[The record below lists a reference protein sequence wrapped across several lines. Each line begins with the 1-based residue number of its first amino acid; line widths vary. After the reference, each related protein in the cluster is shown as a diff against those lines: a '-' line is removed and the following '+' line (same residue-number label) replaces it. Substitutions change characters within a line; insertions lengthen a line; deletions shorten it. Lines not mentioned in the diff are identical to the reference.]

1 MLVDIPQPV
10 ADEADIVVPLSLLR
24 SANGILPRSFAA
36 RLSRSAN
43 PNGCPG
49 PNRPEPRF
57 PKTSERR
64 SFVCLFVEVAQS
76 SNCAPEMRIGN
87 FVIRSASSVSQVS
100 GCWAVVTPNTALQPY
115 G

>member
-1 MLVDIPQPV
+1 MLVSIPQPIE
-10 ADEADIVVPLSLLR
+10 AEADIVVPLSLLR
-24 SANGILPRSFAA
+24 SANGVLPRSFAD

-43 PNGCPG
+43 GCPERIVRNPG
-49 PNRPEPRF
+49 F